1 MSSKEIEYPYLK
13 SSVIEQESINLLSA
27 YNKKMGLK
35 LSTPVPVFDI
45 IEYLGYDIDFSKDGI
60 YQGTD
65 FQGGT
70 HIEEKTVVIN
80 ENIIGYKGWMHF
92 TAAHEIGHIVLHVP
106 IHKSQNVEKESEQ
119 KIISRKVAF
128 FEGSKKELKEL
139 QADKF
144 AAFLLMP
151 TELIKKT
158 FFKKYSKPVNLR
170 KKRILDLFFRKP
182 AFVKGY
188 QIAEEIIRIGKF
200 DNVSKMAMLNRLIG
214 MRLVKGLSY
223 QKASPRNE
231 KRS

>member
-1 MSSKEIEYPYLK
+1 MNSKIKYPYLK
-13 SSVIEQESINLLSA
+13 SNDIEKESTKLLEDFSHKTNQLVTA
-27 YNKKMGLK
+27 
-35 LSTPVPVFDI
+35 PIPVFDI
-45 IEYLGYDIDFSKDGI
+45 IEFLGYRIDFRSDGI
-60 YQGTD
+60 YED
-65 FQGGT
+65 SEILGGT
-70 HIEEKTVVIN
+70 LIDEKIVEIN
-80 ENIIGYKGWMHF
+80 ENISNHEGRMHF
-92 TAAHEIGHIVLHVP
+92 TAAHEIGHIVLHAP
-106 IHKSQNVEKESEQ
+106 HLRKMSNTKLEQ
-119 KIISRKVAF
+119 KIISRKDAG
-128 FEGSKKELKEL
+128 FEGKNKEPEEW

-151 TELIKKT
+151 SKMVKSA
-158 FFKKYSKPVNLR
+158 FFKNFKKPINVR

-188 QIAEEIIRIGKF
+188 QIAEKIIQTGKF

>member
-1 MSSKEIEYPYLK
+1 MIEK
-13 SSVIEQESINLLSA
+13 ESIKLLNA

-106 IHKSQNVEKESEQ
+106 IHKSQNVEKESDQ
-119 KIISRKVAF
+119 KIIRTGRF
-128 FEGSKKELKEL
+128 
-139 QADKF
+139 
-144 AAFLLMP
+144 
-151 TELIKKT
+151 
-158 FFKKYSKPVNLR
+158 N
-170 KKRILDLFFRKP
+170 
-182 AFVKGY
+182 
-188 QIAEEIIRIGKF
+188 
-200 DNVSKMAMLNRLIG
+200 NVSKMAMLNRLIG
-214 MRLVKGLSY
+214 MGLVKGLSY
-223 QKASPRNE
+223 QKASPRNK